1 MDLQALKSRRYD
13 INKLVSA
20 AQEAGGGEKGD
31 RKENTD
37 LWKEQAGKIF
47 SRFPPFR

>member
-31 RKENTD
+31 RNSVKMSTPYLPSAPN
-37 LWKEQAGKIF
+37 
-47 SRFPPFR
+47 